1 MQQQASSSL
10 LTNKTLWIL
19 MLGTFAMG
27 NAKFSIMPLVPAIA
41 QDFHTTEDAI
51 LQTILAYF
59 WGGLIAAPLIAI
71 VCRDWAKHQIL
82 VMLSLWC
89 FAGNLL
95 SSFATNVD
103 TLYWLRWFSGIPHA
117 AFLAFAC
124 LLAGEMAP
132 PQHRG
137 RYMGWALLG
146 LALATMVAVP
156 FNAWIGNSYGWQI
169 AFRFVAL
176 TDLLIVLLVHDLIP
190 TTQQAPRTPLAAQL
204 RQLRQPAIWLLFGT
218 GLCLITGMTAIWS
231 FSLPLLTQAAH
242 LPEYLSTVLLVVL
255 GLGFVAS
262 QFIGGYL
269 ADRHANTAI
278 IVCVLW
284 ALVAAALL
292 WVFLLD
298 YRLALLGAFFI
309 SIISMINVVVQTR
322 LLHMPHMP
330 LYLVFCLYNACIQL
344 GNFIGSLFAHAISL
358 STWPMSS
365 VIIISLLCS
374 TLAGLLWW
382 AMHQQQ
388 NRLTIPTA

>member
-1 MQQQASSSL
+1 
-10 LTNKTLWIL
+10 

-71 VCRDWAKHQIL
+71 VCRDWAKHRIL

-103 TLYWLRWFSGIPHA
+103 TLYWMRWFSGIPHA

-190 TTQQAPRTPLAAQL
+190 TTQQAPRTPLATQL

>member
-1 MQQQASSSL
+1 
-10 LTNKTLWIL
+10 

-27 NAKFSIMPLVPAIA
+27 NAKFSIMPLVPVIA
-41 QDFHTTEDAI
+41 QDFHTTEDAV

-71 VCRDWAKHQIL
+71 FCRHWAKHHIL

-103 TLYWLRWFSGIPHA
+103 MLYWLRWFSGIPHA

-132 PQHRG
+132 PQQRG

-146 LALATMVAVP
+146 LAVATMVAVP

-176 TDLLIVLLVHDLIP
+176 VDLLIVLLIHDLIP
-190 TTQQAPRTPLAAQL
+190 ATKPVVQRPPLAAQL
-204 RQLRQPAIWLLFGT
+204 RQLRQPAIWLLFGI
-218 GLCLITGMTAIWS
+218 GLCLITGMTVIWS
-231 FSLPLLTQAAH
+231 FSLPLFTQVAH
-242 LPEYLSTVLLVVL
+242 LPAHLSTVLLVLL

-262 QFIGGYL
+262 QFMGGYL
-269 ADRHANTAI
+269 ADRHANTA
-278 IVCVLW
+278 VLLCVLW
-284 ALVAAALL
+284 ALMAAAIL

-309 SIISMINVVVQTR
+309 STISMINVVVQTR
-322 LLHMPHMP
+322 LLHMPHIP

-344 GNFIGSLFAHAISL
+344 GNFIGSLIAHAISQ

-374 TLAGLLWW
+374 VLAGLLYW
-382 AMHQQQ
+382 AMQQQQ
-388 NRLTIPTA
+388 NRLTIPAA

>member
-10 LTNKTLWIL
+10 LTNKTLWVL

-27 NAKFSIMPLVPAIA
+27 NAKFSIMPLVPVIA

-103 TLYWLRWFSGIPHA
+103 TLYWMRWFSGIPHA

-190 TTQQAPRTPLAAQL
+190 STQQAPRTPLATQL

-218 GLCLITGMTAIWS
+218 GLCLITGMTVIWS
-231 FSLPLLTQAAH
+231 FSLTLLTQTAH
-242 LPEYLSTVLLVVL
+242 LPEYLSTVLLAVL

-322 LLHMPHMP
+322 LLHMPQMP

-344 GNFIGSLFAHAISL
+344 GNFIGSLIAHSISL

-374 TLAGLLWW
+374 TVSGLLWW

>member
-10 LTNKTLWIL
+10 LTNKTLWVL

-27 NAKFSIMPLVPAIA
+27 NAKFSIMPLVPVIA

-71 VCRDWAKHQIL
+71 VCRHWAKHQIL

-103 TLYWLRWFSGIPHA
+103 TLYWMRWFSGIPHA

-190 TTQQAPRTPLAAQL
+190 TTQQAPRTPLATQL

-218 GLCLITGMTAIWS
+218 GLCLITGMTVIWS
-231 FSLPLLTQAAH
+231 FSLTLLTQTAH

-344 GNFIGSLFAHAISL
+344 GNFIGSLIAYSISL

>member
-1 MQQQASSSL
+1 MQQQTSSSL
-10 LTNKTLWIL
+10 LTNKTLWVL

-27 NAKFSIMPLVPAIA
+27 NAKFSIMPLVPVIA

-71 VCRDWAKHQIL
+71 VCRHWAKHQIL

-103 TLYWLRWFSGIPHA
+103 TLYWMRWFSGIPHA

-124 LLAGEMAP
+124 LLAAEMAP

-190 TTQQAPRTPLAAQL
+190 TTQQAPRTPLATQL

-231 FSLPLLTQAAH
+231 FSLTLLTQAAH

-344 GNFIGSLFAHAISL
+344 GNFIGSLIAHSISL

>member
-71 VCRDWAKHQIL
+71 VCRDWAKHRIL

-103 TLYWLRWFSGIPHA
+103 TLYWMRWFSGIPHA

-330 LYLVFCLYNACIQL
+330 LYLVFCLSNACIQL